1 MFPVITVP
9 VTATDRA
16 ACAATD
22 ILQRIGE
29 KWSLLVLALLAE
41 RRYGFNELDRA
52 VPDLSRRMLVRTLQ
66 SLIRDGLVR
75 RGEPRSVAG
84 RVEYDL
90 TDLGRSL
97 LPLVQA
103 VGEWAERHDHDIRAA
118 RHRYDTGLDN
128 NIGDSLGDSS
138 VNNNAFEGVSR

>member
-1 MFPVITVP
+1 MFLGITVP

-16 ACAATD
+16 SCAATD
-22 ILQRIGE
+22 ILRIGE

-66 SLIRDGLVR
+66 SLIREGLVR

-84 RVEYDL
+84 RVEYFV

-128 NIGDSLGDSS
+128 NFGYSAGNNS
-138 VNNNAFEGVSR
+138 VNTNAFEGVSR